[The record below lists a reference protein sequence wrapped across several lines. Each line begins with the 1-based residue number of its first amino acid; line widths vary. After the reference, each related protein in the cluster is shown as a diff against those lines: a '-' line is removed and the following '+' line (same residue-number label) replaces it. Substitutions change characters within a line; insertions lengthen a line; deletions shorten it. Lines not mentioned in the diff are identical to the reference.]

1 MPKSKTQ
8 HRRRHRH
15 RRSRKTRNRRGGCI
29 PDWYNDCKH
38 GAVPGQPLKP

>member
-15 RRSRKTRNRRGGCI
+15 RRSRKTRNRRGGDAYPTGI
-29 PDWYNDCKH
+29 TIANT
-38 GAVPGQPLKP
+38 VPFQDNL